1 MRLPFRAA
9 ALEVP
14 MFSVK
19 EDGRRKH
26 PSRHRALAAGGAVLL
41 LLLGAA
47 CTLGGGDGSGA
58 LTFWTPHVTPDRL
71 DQQEATAERF
81 TEETGI
87 DVDVVA
93 MAASDQNQ
101 ALVTGAASGDV
112 PDVIL
117 LAPDQ
122 AAAWTAQGLLDTD
135 TAGAVVA
142 ELGRDTFSDNALDM
156 VTTGGALTAVPSD
169 GWGQVLVYRTDMFEA
184 AGLRPPRTI
193 EDIADAAEK
202 LSSDGVAGIVLGTK
216 PGDPFTT
223 QTLEALLL
231 AGGCDLVDDAG
242 EVALEAP
249 ECARALD
256 AYARMADAS
265 VGGDQDVETTRAA
278 YLSGRSAMLFW
289 GSHIFDELAGL
300 APDFPPTCGECADD
314 PAFLAANSGVVTG
327 LYPPGAGASGDPDE
341 ARQYGLTLNL
351 GVPRGADTAA
361 ARKFIEFLLS
371 DGYVDT
377 LAVSPEGRIPVRM
390 GTKENPTAFA
400 DAWTSLPTGE
410 DEDARRPLSDFYD
423 EKTIRGIVEGA
434 QSFRRWGYG
443 TEQAAFA
450 GALAAQ
456 NTLSRE
462 VGPLFDGADPAD
474 VARRMA
480 DAARDV
486 QADVE

>member
-1 MRLPFRAA
+1 M
-9 ALEVP
+9 
-14 MFSVK
+14 
-19 EDGRRKH
+19 RKH
-26 PSRHRALAAGGAVLL
+26 PYRHRALAAGSAVLL

-47 CTLGGGDGSGA
+47 CAPDDGGGQGA
-58 LTFWTPHVTPDRL
+58 VTFWTPHVTPDRL
-71 DQQEATAERF
+71 AQQEATAARF

-93 MAASDQNQ
+93 MAADDQNQ

-135 TAGAVVA
+135 TAGAVIA
-142 ELGRDTFSDNALDM
+142 ELGRDTFSDHALDM
-156 VTTGGALTAVPSD
+156 VTTDGAPAAVPSD

-184 AGLRPPRTI
+184 AGLEPPRTI
-193 EDIADAAEK
+193 EDIADAAEQ

-231 AGGCDLVDDAG
+231 GGGCDLVDDAG
-242 EVALEAP
+242 EVALDAP

-300 APDFPPTCGECADD
+300 APDFPPTCQECADD

-327 LYPPGAGASGDPDE
+327 LLPPGADGSRDPDE

-351 GVPRGADTAA
+351 GVPRGADTES

-371 DGYVDT
+371 DGYMDT

-390 GTKENPTAFA
+390 GTAEDPTAFA
-400 DAWTSLPTGE
+400 DAWASLPAGE

-423 EKTIRGIVEGA
+423 QATMSSIVQGA
-434 QSFRRWGYG
+434 QSFQRWGYG
-443 TEQAAFA
+443 TEHAAFA

-462 VGPLFDGADPAD
+462 LGPLFDGADPND
-474 VARRMA
+474 VARRMGE
-480 DAARDV
+480 AARDV
-486 QADVE
+486 QADVD